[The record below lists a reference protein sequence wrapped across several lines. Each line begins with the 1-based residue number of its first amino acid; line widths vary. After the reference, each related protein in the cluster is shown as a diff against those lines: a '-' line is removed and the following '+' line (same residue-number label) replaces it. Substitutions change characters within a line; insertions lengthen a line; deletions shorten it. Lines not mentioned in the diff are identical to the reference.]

1 MKIKATFKV
10 NDKRLKDTEDPAVRQ
25 EVTALLETL
34 NASGLEAVEW
44 HAEDAKPAPVPLP
57 E

>member
-10 NDKRLKDTEDPAVRQ
+10 NDKRLK
-25 EVTALLETL
+25 TALLAPP

-44 HAEDAKPAPVPLP
+44 HAEGAKPAPVPLP